1 MVSYFIFFNEKTRYI
16 FLQQTFKEGLLAA
29 APVFTYRL
37 GNMAGRTYSHWAE
50 EMLLGFS
57 SGRSNAIEQRNLTE
71 TFYLYRALVAR
82 QTKP

>member
-37 GNMAGRTYSHWAE
+37 GK
-50 EMLLGFS
+50 
-57 SGRSNAIEQRNLTE
+57 SGGSVLRRNICG
-71 TFYLYRALVAR
+71 
-82 QTKP
+82 

>member
-37 GNMAGRTYSHWAE
+37 GYTAGGRNLCFGRKCMAGQQ
-50 EMLLGFS
+50 
-57 SGRSNAIEQRNLTE
+57 SGDPTPQ
-71 TFYLYRALVAR
+71 ALRV
-82 QTKP
+82 